1 MNFPLGS
8 MYGFYHFGDFYGYH
22 VGKYI
27 PLMDAICFVHPIF
40 VKLIFSP
47 ENIPHGST
55 IGLVNVGGH
64 PIPPTGLV
72 RRSANFQCLQD
83 VVRLLGLDQ
92 RRPKSHRHDDSS
104 NPTGPRKGWV
114 ELPKFFV
121 SLGLGSVNTK
131 KTHDSFFLMRK
142 IGSIFWMFF
151 SNTNPSNRDSGA

>member
-1 MNFPLGS
+1 

-47 ENIPHGST
+47 ENIPHGTT
-55 IGLVNVGGH
+55 IGLVNVGSH

-83 VVRLLGLDQ
+83 VIRLLGLDR
-92 RRPKSHRHDDSS
+92 RRPRRHRHDDSS

-121 SLGLGSVNTK
+121 SLGLEGCKHK
-131 KTHDSFFLMRK
+131 KKKHQKKILMRK
-142 IGSIFWMFF
+142 IGLFSGCFF